1 MTEPIRFEDGAGY
14 ERYMGAWSRLVG
26 DAFLTW
32 LAPDPGGRWLD
43 VGCGNGAF
51 TELIVTRA
59 APLSVDGIDPSDAQL
74 IFARSRPALHAVSFR
89 QGTATALP
97 YPAGAFDAAV
107 MPLVLFFVPDPQKG
121 VTEMARVVRSGGVVA
136 AYNWDME
143 GGGFPYAL
151 LQASLRE
158 LGASVPSPPHPEVS
172 NVEVMRALWSDA
184 GLTGVTMF
192 ARTVER
198 TFADFEDYWSTVQLG
213 PSVSATLAALSAEDT
228 ATLRMRLQSL
238 LPTDS
243 AGRIAYSARAFGVQ
257 GRVG

>member
-14 ERYMGAWSRLVG
+14 ERFMGAWSRLVG

-74 IFARSRPALHAVSFR
+74 IFARSRPALHAVPFR

-158 LGASVPSPPHPEVS
+158 LGASVPSPPIP
-172 NVEVMRALWSDA
+172 
-184 GLTGVTMF
+184 
-192 ARTVER
+192 
-198 TFADFEDYWSTVQLG
+198 
-213 PSVSATLAALSAEDT
+213 AASWA
-228 ATLRMRLQSL
+228 
-238 LPTDS
+238 
-243 AGRIAYSARAFGVQ
+243 
-257 GRVG
+257 